1 MMMIIYLFTKWI
13 EVDKMLIDVVG
24 IILSVLLSFLMILK
38 SKNIY
43 EKLIPLLS
51 ISTKIS
57 LLIILVSFFF
67 NLPYIFEVGI
77 FYLLLSIGGSFIIAS
92 FVSRS
97 DI

>member
-57 LLIILVSFFF
+57 LLIILVSFFY
-67 NLPYIFEVGI
+67 NLPYIFVVGI

>member
-1 MMMIIYLFTKWI
+1 MIIYLFTKWI

-57 LLIILVSFFF
+57 LLIILVSFFY

>member
-1 MMMIIYLFTKWI
+1 
-13 EVDKMLIDVVG
+13 MLIDVVG

-57 LLIILVSFFF
+57 LLIILVSFFY

>member
-57 LLIILVSFFF
+57 LLIILVSFFY

>member
-1 MMMIIYLFTKWI
+1 MFLSILGIVFSII
-13 EVDKMLIDVVG
+13 
-24 IILSVLLSFLMILK
+24 LSFLMILS

-57 LLIILVSFFF
+57 LLIILFSYFY

-92 FVSRS
+92 FISRS

>member
-1 MMMIIYLFTKWI
+1 MIIYLFTKWI